1 MRRENLQGN
10 KMFTILIT
18 VLLGIALIFMGLDLD
33 LQIVLSTMK
42 VEYRIYN
49 SKIHNNISI
58 RNQLGLQLEWSAS
71 LS

>member
-10 KMFTILIT
+10 KMLTILFT
-18 VLLGIALIFMGLDLD
+18 VLIGIAFIFMGLDLD

>member
-10 KMFTILIT
+10 KMLTILFT
-18 VLLGIALIFMGLDLD
+18 VLIGIAFIFMGLDLD

-42 VEYRIYN
+42 VKYRIYN
-49 SKIHNNISI
+49 SKIHSNVSI